1 MSELRECC
9 ILRALWRVHQK
20 FILCKVFE
28 FSSVQMFFDVLNNK
42 FDIAVKFFLNL
53 GYTHILKRQKKAVIL
68 RIYFEHR
75 LFHRLSHSWQV
86 ITCTNR
92 IWPDLISPWRI
103 DNGKLYRATL
113 TPWGWCWPGAG
124 GMPGYYNLSDSLGS
138 SCVLLKWRPSGL
150 VKIGKIE
157 GILTSEQTPL
167 WYRWK

>member
-1 MSELRECC
+1 MSEWRECC

-20 FILCKVFE
+20 VILCKV
-28 FSSVQMFFDVLNNK
+28 FSSVQMFFNVLNNK
-42 FDIAVKFFLNL
+42 FDIAVKFFLNR
-53 GYTHILKRQKKAVIL
+53 GYTHILTRQKKALIL
-68 RIYFEHR
+68 RIYFEHG

-113 TPWGWCWPGAG
+113 TPWGWCWPGTG
-124 GMPGYYNLSDSLGS
+124 GMPGYYSLSDSLGS
-138 SCVLLKWRPSGL
+138 SCVLLKWRPSGF
-150 VKIGKIE
+150 VKIGKK
-157 GILTSEQTPL
+157 QTPL